1 MIVTPLIQTLF
12 EVYADKIL
20 GRPLTVAEKK
30 RIILYKGNGITFAR
44 NKYYREVNKIIEEAI
59 KEIGGIV

>member
-12 EVYADKIL
+12 DIYADKIL
-20 GRPLTVAEKK
+20 GRPLTVKEKK
-30 RIILYKGNGITFAR
+30 RILLYKGNGIVFAR